1 MLAPLLCAVLV
12 AVYVNPLVTTPL
24 ASFHFE
30 VGALFAW
37 GLLLLVL
44 PRQEPIKSMGLWGGL
59 LIALCLLP
67 GFSIALQ
74 LTLGHSTIW
83 QLTLMGLYFH
93 LAMLLVA
100 RAGWTFAG
108 AEQDAKVPTRQVAH
122 VLLLALVAAAL
133 LNGLAA
139 WFQFLFPGRSVWFV
153 AQLGDVGRAFGNLR
167 QPNQF
172 ALFMVWGLLAVLA
185 AHAGLWR
192 PGAML
197 SRAES
202 DSLTSPDRGG
212 IIRLGYIFLAFVLTV
227 AVTMSGSRTGA
238 LLVWMTALLVGLI
251 PGLPKRTRW
260 LACSMALVHLLTWLL
275 FQALDRHNLLPFFSV
290 FRGVASTVGL
300 SDSRML
306 LWADV
311 LVLVQTYP
319 ITGVGYGM
327 LNHALNQASLLGL
340 PATNNAH
347 NLFLHLAVEQ
357 GLPLALLWSAGLTA
371 LLVRLSLGWREP
383 LVRFLM
389 AGVLA
394 AFLHSQLE
402 FPLMYAHLLLPVVF
416 ALGALCRLV
425 TPPLGGPTVFEV
437 PEMCVNSRRFM
448 FSPDGLWALLVMVV
462 VPLWA
467 ATDYR
472 KVSPIYEPS
481 ETPMLER
488 IVSGHS
494 SSLFTHLADFASFT
508 AIPVTVESAET
519 HYRLGQR
526 VIRFDFNELV
536 TFQLMMAAG
545 FTQRWE
551 EAAVLHAR
559 LSRYFGDRLRRRVS
573 ELSPEARGVYEKI
586 LAHSMSQT
594 KF

>member
-1 MLAPLLCAVLV
+1 MLPVLV
-12 AVYVNPLVTTPL
+12 CVLFTAVYVNPLVTAPL

-30 VGALFAW
+30 IGALAAW
-37 GLLLLVL
+37 GLVLLVL
-44 PRQEPIKSMGLWGGL
+44 PRQEPIKAMSRWGGL
-59 LIALCLLP
+59 LVALCLLP
-67 GFSIALQ
+67 ALSIALQ
-74 LTLGHSTIW
+74 FALGRSTIW
-83 QLTLMGLYFH
+83 QLTLIGLYFH

-108 AEQDAKVPTRQVAH
+108 AEQNAKVPTRQVAH

-153 AQLGDVGRAFGNLR
+153 AQLGDVGRAFGNFR

-197 SRAES
+197 RRAGS
-202 DSLTSPDRGG
+202 GMASPERGRF
-212 IIRLGYIFLAFVLTV
+212 ICPGYILLALVLTV

-260 LACSMALVHLLTWLL
+260 LACSMALVHLLAWLL

-290 FRGVASTVGL
+290 FRGVASTVSL

-311 LVLVQTYP
+311 LVLIQTYP

-357 GLPLALLWSAGLTA
+357 GLPLALLWSAGLVV
-371 LLVRLSLGWREP
+371 LLVRLSMGWREP

-425 TPPLGGPTVFEV
+425 TPPLVVPTVSEV
-437 PEMCVNSRRFM
+437 PEMCVNSRRLM
-448 FSPDGLWALLVMVV
+448 LSPDGLWALLVMVV

-545 FTQRWE
+545 FTERWE
-551 EAAVLHAR
+551 EAVVLHAR
-559 LSRYFGDRLRRRVS
+559 LTRYFGDRLRRRVS

-594 KF
+594 KP